1 MVANVSYVRSQ
12 ARTEELVDRLLGL
25 VLRESVED
33 VRGTITRAVH
43 RARDARKAGD
53 ATLALEIL
61 AGLQLS
67 AAPRDLACWAYGE
80 WLAVARQLD
89 LVPGAL
95 LYRAGTGQAAVLE
108 PADDPSCVRVVAALG
123 LSWERGR
130 VMSQRCLRGLTPLRP
145 SAAIA
150 RGAA

>member
-12 ARTEELVDRLLGL
+12 ARTEDLVDRLLGL

-43 RARDARKAGD
+43 RARDARKSGD
-53 ATLALEIL
+53 PSLALETL
-61 AGLQLS
+61 VGLKLS
-67 AAPRDLACWAYGE
+67 AAPRDLACWAYAE
-80 WLAVARQLD
+80 WLAAARQLD
-89 LVPGAL
+89 LAPGAL

-108 PADDPSCVRVVAALG
+108 PADDPSCLRVVAVLG

-130 VMSQRCLRGLTPLRP
+130 VLSRRCLRGLTPLMP
-145 SAAIA
+145 SPAVA
-150 RGAA
+150 RGAE